1 LKCPYCEGELVSGRV
16 FIHGR
21 LIDFL
26 MVGLSS
32 QQLWFARDGD
42 PKEEEI
48 LSSWGHDAA
57 GGHRCTACGAVLIK
71 SISPATRPDA
81 GHKHENTVCHNC
93 GCVISGNPKT
103 CAYCG
108 ADLK

>member
-1 LKCPYCEGELVSGRV
+1 MKCPYCEGELVSGRV

-57 GGHRCTACGAVLIK
+57 GGHRCTACGAVLIRGN
-71 SISPATRPDA
+71 SPTTRSDA
-81 GHKHENTVCHNC
+81 GRKHERHGLPQLRLRDNRQ
-93 GCVISGNPKT
+93 PKT
-103 CAYCG
+103 LCRTAVRT
-108 ADLK
+108 